1 MSNDSRCRDLR
12 AVTPRRNP
20 TRPTVTH
27 SDPSPERLKEPWPAA
42 DDATM
47 TALSTQTPAE
57 LSPARNAV
65 PDEVPNEVDALLA
78 GAGLRTVFQPVVDLR
93 TGRPVALEAF
103 VRGPQNS
110 AHTSPAHLF
119 RAAAQRERV
128 EQLDAAARRNA
139 MAQVLRSGLGAPW
152 TLFLNA
158 SLESFVEPEEVS
170 GGLRLIV
177 DVPGRA
183 LVARPAAVLRLVDR
197 VRALGLGVALDDLG
211 ADSAAL
217 ALLPVVRPDVVKVDL
232 RLLARRTQDEVAGL
246 VAAVGTHVERSGALV
261 LAESVESEEDRRTAR
276 ALGADLGQGWFL
288 GRPAQLAD
296 VLAEAGVPSAPLQ
309 TPTWPNESALDPFTL
324 PRRATTTVDVVQQ
337 AARHPV
343 VAARRASEPAVVV
356 TLGGDGARRL
366 ADEAGGTGVRAHAPF
381 AGYGVAVLGPHAAT
395 LVLGRPA
402 AEGGH
407 VWESVTSHDP
417 SVVARVV
424 RDALTSSRPA
434 RHAPDGRSPRTTFTP
449 LSSGVARTRLA
460 DLVSEAIETD
470 RRTGTG
476 TGLLLVGVDG
486 TCEQGGREAVVRRM
500 RRAVRSVDR
509 WIPLGDQFA
518 VLLTGLPRAGS
529 EGVVERV
536 ADALLMAAE
545 LAVDD
550 HPTISV
556 SIGATLAP
564 SRAMTGAEA
573 HRQAVAALDAART
586 AGGHC
591 ARIWPV

>member
-1 MSNDSRCRDLR
+1 M
-12 AVTPRRNP
+12 P
-20 TRPTVTH
+20 
-27 SDPSPERLKEPWPAA
+27 
-42 DDATM
+42 
-47 TALSTQTPAE
+47 ALSPQPAAE
-57 LSPARNAV
+57 LSPARNPAADA
-65 PDEVPNEVDALLA
+65 PDELSAVLTGSA
-78 GAGLRTVFQPVVDLR
+78 LRTVFQPVVDLR

-110 AHTSPAHLF
+110 ALSSPAHLF
-119 RAAAQRERV
+119 RAAAQRDRV
-128 EQLDAAARRNA
+128 ADLDTAARSRA
-139 MAQVLRSGLGAPW
+139 LAEVARAGLGSPW

-158 SLESFVEPEEVS
+158 SLDSFEHPGPALVDGP
-170 GGLRLIV
+170 RLVV

-183 LVARPAAVLRLVDR
+183 LVARPAAVLRLVAR
-197 VRALGLGVALDDLG
+197 IRALGHGVALDDLG
-211 ADSAAL
+211 ADTAAL

-232 RLLARRTQDEVAGL
+232 RLLARRTQDEIAAC
-246 VAAVGTHVERSGALV
+246 VAAVGTYAERSGALV

-276 ALGADLGQGWFL
+276 ALGADLAQGWLL
-288 GRPAQLAD
+288 GRPGSLAD
-296 VLAEAGVPSAPLQ
+296 VLADSGVPASPLMVPAPADEDA
-309 TPTWPNESALDPFTL
+309 PLDPFTL
-324 PRRATTTVDVVQQ
+324 PRRTTCTVDVVQQ
-337 AARHPV
+337 AARYPV
-343 VAARRASEPAVVV
+343 VAARRSPEPAVVV

-366 ADEAGGTGVRAHAPF
+366 ADDAGGTGVRAHAPL
-381 AGYGVAVLGPHAAT
+381 AGYGVAVLGPHTAT

-407 VWESVTSHDP
+407 VWELVTSHDP

-424 RDALTSSRPA
+424 REALSTERPTRRPA
-434 RHAPDGRSPRTTFTP
+434 DAPRHVTTFAP
-449 LSSGVARTRLA
+449 LSSGLSRTRLT
-460 DLVSEAIETD
+460 DQVGEAIETD

-518 VLLTGLPRAGS
+518 VLLTGLPRSGS

-550 HPTISV
+550 HPTITV

-573 HRQAVAALDAART
+573 HRQALAALDAARG